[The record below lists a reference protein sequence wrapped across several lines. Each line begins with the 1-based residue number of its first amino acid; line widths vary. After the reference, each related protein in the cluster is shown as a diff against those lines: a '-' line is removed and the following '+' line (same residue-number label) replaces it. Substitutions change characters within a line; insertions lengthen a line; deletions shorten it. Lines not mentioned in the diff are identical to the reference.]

1 MRTYLVGGAVR
12 DALLGRPV
20 KDQDFVVVGETPDT
34 MLDRGFK
41 AVGKDFPVFLHPD
54 NGDEYAL
61 ARTERKVGA
70 GHGGFAFVAD
80 ATVTLEMDLM
90 RRDLTINAIAQDLVT
105 GEHMDPYGGRRDLE
119 NRVLRH
125 VSEAFAED
133 PLRVLRVARFAARYA
148 DLGFT
153 VAPETMDLMRQ
164 MVRQGALNELT
175 AERVWMEVKHA
186 LGTRQPSRFLEVLR
200 ECGGLAVVAPEVDKL
215 YGVPQVEEHHPE
227 VDTGIH
233 TQMVVD
239 QAALLA
245 PGDARVGFAALV
257 HDLGKGLTPPEE
269 WPKHHKHEENG
280 VTPVLELC
288 ERWRVPTEYRELAV
302 AVCEHHLN
310 AHRATEVRPGTLLS
324 LLDRV
329 GAVRR
334 PEKLMPFLL
343 ACEAD
348 ARGRLGFENRVYPQ
362 TQLLLDAQKAALTI
376 TAGPFVAQGKVG
388 VEIGQAM
395 HIARLRAVTE
405 VRNAFREQQAT
416 LKAQA
421 EAIPSEPVAVA
432 PARGP
437 RLK

>member
-20 KDQDFVVVGETPDT
+20 KDQDFVVVGQTPDA
-34 MLDRGFK
+34 MLALGFK
-41 AVGKDFPVFLHPD
+41 AVGKDFPVFLHPE
-54 NGDEYAL
+54 NGEEYAL
-61 ARTERKVGA
+61 ARTERKTGA

-80 ATVTLEMDLM
+80 ASVTLEMDLM
-90 RRDLTINAIAQDLVT
+90 RRDLTINAIARDLET
-105 GEHMDPYGGRRDLE
+105 GEHVDPYGGQVDLE
-119 NRVLRH
+119 RRVLRH

-164 MVRQGALNELT
+164 MVQQGALNELT
-175 AERVWMEVKHA
+175 SERVWMEVKHA
-186 LGTRQPSRFLEVLR
+186 LTTTRPSRFLEVLR
-200 ECGGLAVVAPEVDKL
+200 ECGGLAVVAPEIDVL

-239 QAALLA
+239 QAAKLA

-257 HDLGKGLTPPEE
+257 HDLGKGLTDPAE

-280 VTPVLELC
+280 VQPVLELC

-310 AHRATEVRPGTLLS
+310 AHRAVEVRPGTLLS
-324 LLDRV
+324 LVDRV
-329 GAVRR
+329 GAIRR
-334 PEKLMPFLL
+334 PDRLLPFLL
-343 ACEAD
+343 TCEAD

-362 TQLLLDAQKAALTI
+362 TQLMLDVQKAALSI
-376 TAGPFVAQGKVG
+376 TAAPFVAQGKVG
-388 VEIGQAM
+388 KEIGEAM
-395 HIARLRAVTE
+395 QVARLRAVTE
-405 VRNAFREQQAT
+405 VRDAFRRQ
-416 LKAQA
+416 QA
-421 EAIPSEPVAVA
+421 EAKAALAESVATPA
-432 PARGP
+432 PRGPRGP

>member
-1 MRTYLVGGAVR
+1 MHTYLVGGAVR

-20 KDQDFVVVGETPDT
+20 KDQDFVVVGETPAA
-34 MLDRGFK
+34 MLARGFK
-41 AVGKDFPVFLHPD
+41 AVGKDFPVFLHPE
-54 NGDEYAL
+54 NGEEYAL
-61 ARTERKVGA
+61 ARTERKTGA

-80 ATVTLEMDLM
+80 ASVTLEMDLM

-105 GEHMDPYGGRRDLE
+105 GEHVDPYGGRRDLE
-119 NRVLRH
+119 QRVLRH

-153 VAPETMDLMRQ
+153 VAPETMELMRT

-175 AERVWMEVKHA
+175 SERVWMEVRHA
-186 LGTRQPSRFLEVLR
+186 LTSAQPSRFLEVLR
-200 ECGGLAVVAPEVDKL
+200 ECEGLAVVAPEIDQL

-239 QAALLA
+239 QAAKLA

-257 HDLGKGLTPPEE
+257 HDLGKGLTDPAE

-280 VTPVLELC
+280 VEPVLALC
-288 ERWRVPTEYRELAV
+288 ERWRVPTEFKELAV

-329 GAVRR
+329 GAIRR
-334 PEKLMPFLL
+334 PDRLMPFLL

-348 ARGRLGFENRVYPQ
+348 ARGRLGFEDRHYPQ
-362 TQLLLDAQKAALTI
+362 TQLMVDVQKAALAI
-376 TAGPFVAQGKVG
+376 TAAPFVAAGKVG
-388 VEIGQAM
+388 PEIGEAM
-395 HIARLRAVTE
+395 QVARLRAVTG
-405 VRNAFREQQAT
+405 VRDAFRQQQAQA
-416 LKAQA
+416 KAALA
-421 EAIPSEPVAVA
+421 EAEPA
-432 PARGP
+432 PAPAPSRGP